1 MKKTN
6 YKMSWIKKIKSEEYI
21 ELKEKINSVQLD
33 LKSLEMEFALMVKK
47 LKIKYKITT
56 RDRQEGEEKEES
68 EDIKTKVLLPE

>member
-1 MKKTN
+1 
-6 YKMSWIKKIKSEEYI
+6 MSWIKKIKSEEYI